1 MVAKGQIIYKTLK
14 VSEIFKVS
22 EHSLERIA
30 LVKAQHYHLSISS
43 DVSNLGE
50 VADFIIASAQECG
63 LNEAETYKVQMAV
76 DEAVTNVIQHAYHD
90 VSDGRIE
97 IFCERR
103 GHDFIVEI
111 VDFGKPFDASKI
123 PMPRVRGP
131 LSRRGIGGLGVF
143 FMKKLMD
150 KVEFSHGVESGNRVR
165 MVKRIK

>member
-1 MVAKGQIIYKTLK
+1 MK
-14 VSEIFKVS
+14 VSEIP
-22 EHSLERIA
+22 LERIA
-30 LVKAQHYHLSISS
+30 LVKAQHYHLSIGS

-76 DEAVTNVIQHAYHD
+76 DEAVTNVIQHAYRGVD
-90 VSDGRIE
+90 DGRIE

-103 GHDFIVEI
+103 GNEFITEI
-111 VDFGKPFDASKI
+111 VDFGKPFDASKV
-123 PMPRVRGP
+123 PMPRVHGP
-131 LSRRGIGGLGVF
+131 LARRGIGGLGVF

-150 KVEFSHGVESGNRVR
+150 KVEFSHGAESGNRVR